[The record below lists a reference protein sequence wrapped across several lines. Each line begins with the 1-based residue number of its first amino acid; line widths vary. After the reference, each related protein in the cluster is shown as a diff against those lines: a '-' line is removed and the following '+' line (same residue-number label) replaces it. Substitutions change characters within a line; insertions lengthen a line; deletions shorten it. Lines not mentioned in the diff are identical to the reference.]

1 MLEYLRQSLMAALE
15 ARAALKAEVDA
26 ATKEARDAKR
36 DLTEAEAKSYSEARS
51 KVEAKD
57 AEIDEIRNRI
67 KDAEADEARE
77 ARLADVRREAG
88 VDTPKVERA
97 GGPAVVTREE
107 RTYRA
112 FKDQRGQVVMD
123 PEGPSFFRDLVK
135 HSLNLPGAG
144 EARQRLQRSAQED
157 QVEARSNPEQRA
169 LTTTDGAGGDFVP
182 PVWLVNEY
190 IALARA
196 ARPTA
201 DRVRNL
207 PLPAGTDSINIPRI
221 SGGTAVAEAAT
232 QNTSV
237 QNTDATTNAVTAAVT
252 TIAGQQVLSVQL
264 IEQSP
269 VNMDD
274 ILLADLALAYAAT
287 IDTFV
292 LSNNAT
298 SKKGLLSVSGTNGVT
313 LSTATTVA
321 MYPKLADATQQVY
334 TKRFLPPD
342 TVLMHP
348 RRWASICATLDS
360 QNRPLVVP
368 NGSSFNNLA
377 TGSVSGQAQG
387 TAGEIFGLPVVLD
400 PNIPTNLGTGT
411 NEDRIIVLR
420 ASEAILWEGGVH
432 LEAFRET
439 KADTLSVLLRFYR
452 YAAFT
457 GERYPSAISV
467 ISGAGLATPTF

>member
-36 DLTEAEAKSYSEARS
+36 DLTEAESKAYGEARA

-57 AEIDEIRNRI
+57 SEIDEIRNRI
-67 KDAEADEARE
+67 KEAEEDEARE

-88 VDTPKVERA
+88 VASQKTERA

-112 FKDQRGQVVMD
+112 FKDERGQVQLD
-123 PEGPSFFRDLVK
+123 PNGPSFFRDLVK
-135 HSLNLPGAG
+135 HSLNLPGAS
-144 EARQRLQRSAQED
+144 EARGRLERSAQED
-157 QVEARSNPEQRA
+157 RVEAANSSEQRA
-169 LTTTDGAGGDFVP
+169 LTTTDGAGGEFVP

-207 PLPAGTDSINIPRI
+207 ALPAGTDSINIPRLAT
-221 SGGTAVAEAAT
+221 GTAVAEQAT
-232 QNTSV
+232 QNTAV
-237 QNTDATTNAVTAAVT
+237 QNTDATTNSINAAVT

-274 ILLADLALAYAAT
+274 ILLADLALDYAAK

-292 LSNNAT
+292 LNNNAA
-298 SKKGLLSVSGTNGVT
+298 SKRGLLNVSGIGAVT
-313 LSTATTVA
+313 LATATTA
-321 MYPKLADATQQVY
+321 ALYPKLADATQRVY
-334 TKRFLPPD
+334 SGRFLPPD

-400 PNIPTNLGTGT
+400 PNIPTNLGAGT
-411 NEDRIIVLR
+411 NEDRVIVLR

-457 GERYPSAISV
+457 AERYPAAISV
-467 ISGAGLATPTF
+467 ISGAGLVAPTF